1 MAHTNTIILSKGIKL
16 DKNYKQVMSYTE
28 SQMLTLLQDASH
40 LVFRNNTY
48 NFNNNTGRINIQA
61 SYGTCI
67 QANYMAFQNSE
78 YSNKWFFAFIDN
90 IIMISPSTCEIEY
103 TIDIFATWF
112 DYWNPKE
119 CFIIRQHATTDVA
132 GDNTIPEDIE
142 HGEYISNGAE
152 QIYQGFSSYYYV
164 VVTSGGL
171 FSGDNFP
178 VCSIGGLPGTGFY
191 YVTDNILGLR
201 QLQSLT
207 DASAGKNI
215 IQCYMIPQNL
225 IPSSAISTIQA
236 TPFIGDLSLGFAS
249 PQRIDWT
256 AIGSRPTSLNGVT
269 PVNKKLL
276 TYPYQ
281 YAWWTNSNG
290 ASNILKY
297 ELSGQTNHALVISF
311 WGVPTIG
318 GSIIA
323 FPLNYDG
330 QALNLEQS
338 LMGGKY
344 PTLGWSEDAY
354 TNWLTQ
360 NSVNHTIGLALTGA
374 SIIGGV
380 GLMATGGGAIAG
392 ASLLTSG
399 LTGAGEAV
407 KSYYE
412 HSIEPDSFKG
422 NVNGGDILSALGMN
436 TFVCVPKCIKAEYV
450 RKIDK
455 YFTRY
460 GYRQNAVQY
469 PNMTHRENYNYIQIA
484 REDNIGYANLYN
496 GISVPASA
504 METINNIYRS
514 GVTIWNNHTNFG
526 DYSVSNNIT

>member
-103 TIDIFATWF
+103 TIDVFATWF

-142 HGEYISNGAE
+142 HGEYIANGAE
-152 QIYQGFSSYYYV
+152 QIYSGFGSYYYV
-164 VVTSGGL
+164 VVTNGGL

-191 YVTDNILGLR
+191 YVTDSIIGLR
-201 QLQSLT
+201 TLYGLT
-207 DASAGKNI
+207 DSTNNKDI
-215 IQCYMIPQNL
+215 IQCYMIPKNL
-225 IPSSAISTIQA
+225 IPSSAISTIRE
-236 TPFIGDLSLGFAS
+236 TPFIGDLSLGFGS

-256 AIGSRPTSLNGVT
+256 AISSRPTSLNGVT

-281 YAWWTNSNG
+281 FAWWTNSNG
-290 ASNILKY
+290 ASNILRY
-297 ELSGQTNHALVISF
+297 ELSSNSNHGITISF

-323 FPLNYDG
+323 FPFNYDG
-330 QALNLEQS
+330 QALNLEHS
-338 LMGGKY
+338 LMGGKF

-360 NSVNHTIGLALTGA
+360 NSVNHMIGYATIGTQILGGA
-374 SIIGGV
+374 A
-380 GLMATGGGAIAG
+380 LMATGGGALAG
-392 ASLLTSG
+392 ATMLTSG
-399 LTGAGEAV
+399 LTNAATAV
-407 KSYYE
+407 KAYYD
-412 HSIEPDSFKG
+412 HSKESDSFKG
-422 NVNGGDILSALGMN
+422 NINGGDVLSALGAN

-450 RKIDK
+450 QKLDK

-469 PNMTHRENYNYIQIA
+469 PNMTHRQNYNYIQIA
-484 REDNIGYANLYN
+484 REDNIGYANLHN

-504 METINNIYRS
+504 METINDIYRS